1 MSSTRYY
8 PGGGHARIVVQ
19 PPSLSMLVRG
29 QGFGGLTPSVS
40 AVATCKGW
48 YLFSTAS
55 ITAVVKNSTIPDV
68 SPGTDRLVESGND
81 RGDYSFT
88 TLPIGHKNLS
98 VELSVF
104 CRSKY
109 LFVGRKVT
117 TESDFDIQNVVV

>member
-1 MSSTRYY
+1 MQ
-8 PGGGHARIVVQ
+8 GVV
-19 PPSLSMLVRG
+19 P
-29 QGFGGLTPSVS
+29 
-40 AVATCKGW
+40 
-48 YLFSTAS
+48 LFDC
-55 ITAVVKNSTIPDV
+55 INNSRREKLNHIPDV